1 MRAKNRPAGKVVSPP
16 PQPWLGCG
24 VALFLLVVVMGSLVA
39 IGAMVQRRL
48 PTAVG
53 GSAGPSSRATGPLES
68 LAQKLD
74 AALRASRPVLL
85 GSRDPNGQ
93 SCVAVIHSGDVKDA
107 VPDNPADL
115 DGGPGT
121 TMAALYCFDR
131 QSVRSPM
138 QDYQWHQGRLKT
150 YLENQRES
158 SRNSAV
164 VVHELADEAMRLWE
178 AAGAW
183 SAVPT
188 ELHAEPWTRETDW
201 PSYCLSKLN
210 QAVAAHDL
218 EQSRRW
224 AGELAQAALSLED
237 LHRWLAFLVDDHLT
251 ALEFQ
256 RQCETLFSSA
266 EALQLSYDVR
276 STVSQFPAGV
286 LSLNALSNYYEVE
299 RQAER
304 LFARPQ
310 LGDLTGDLT
319 PESLWVTPGLRGPFL
334 ELLSALGPENRK
346 TLALAARSPFHHSYL
361 INMLFRSTAAGSVA
375 ELGAVLKR
383 LDPRNPRA
391 SMEDLLGALM
401 YRGHPFAGLEW
412 ADRFQPALVGAGG
425 AIEAQAG
432 DLDAISR
439 ACRWTHDFFAS
450 AGAAAYGGTFTLREA
465 LERKRLD
472 CVRATD
478 MIGAIYRNSGRGD
491 FGNIRWSDEN
501 TGHSVAARVDLS
513 IASEP
518 VQILDGLSGPD
529 QQAELW
535 PACYFHGHA
544 WPAAL
549 ASEGNA
555 PPYAVELYVRG
566 LDNYV
571 WAEGYIVRGPHAGNL
586 TSAAIPYSPRYA
598 AQTTRKVF
606 DGPYPH

>member
-1 MRAKNRPAGKVVSPP
+1 
-16 PQPWLGCG
+16 
-24 VALFLLVVVMGSLVA
+24 MGSLAA

-48 PTAVG
+48 STSVA
-53 GSAGPSSRATGPLES
+53 GSTGPSSRATGALES

-74 AALRASRPVLL
+74 TALRASRPILL

-93 SCVAVIHSGDVKDA
+93 SCVAIVRSGDVKDA

-115 DGGPGT
+115 NGGPGT

-131 QSVRSPM
+131 QNVRSPM
-138 QDYQWHQGRLKT
+138 QDYQWHQGRLRT
-150 YLENQRES
+150 YLENERQSNRTVQQS
-158 SRNSAV
+158 
-164 VVHELADEAMRLWE
+164 VHELAEEAMRLCE
-178 AAGAW
+178 ALGA
-183 SAVPT
+183 SAVVP
-188 ELHAEPWTRETDW
+188 AEWRPVESLREADW
-201 PSYCLSKLN
+201 PSFCLSKLY
-210 QAVAAHDL
+210 QAVAARDL
-218 EQSRRW
+218 EQCRRW
-224 AGELAQAALSLED
+224 AGELAQATVSLED
-237 LHRWLAFLVDDHLT
+237 LHRWLGFLTENQLT
-251 ALEFQ
+251 ALKFQ

-266 EALQLSYDVR
+266 EGLQLPYEIR
-276 STVSQFPAGV
+276 STISQFPAGV

-310 LGDLTGDLT
+310 LDGTTQDLT
-319 PESLWVTPGLRGPFL
+319 PESLWVTPGVRGPFL
-334 ELLSALGPENRK
+334 ELLNALGPENRK

-361 INMLFRSTAAGSVA
+361 INMLFRSGAAGSVA
-375 ELGAVLKR
+375 ELEAVLKR
-383 LDPRNPRA
+383 LDARNPRA
-391 SMEDLLGALM
+391 SMEELLGALM

-439 ACRWTHDFFAS
+439 ACRWTHEFFTS
-450 AGAAAYGGTFTLREA
+450 AGTTSYGGSFTLREA

-501 TGHSVAARVDLS
+501 TGHSVAARVDLGG
-513 IASEP
+513 ASEL
-518 VQILDGLSGPD
+518 VQVLDGLGGPD
-529 QQAELW
+529 QQAEIW

-566 LDNYV
+566 LDNYI

-586 TSAAIPYSPRYA
+586 TTAAIPYSPRYA
-598 AQTTRKVF
+598 AQGTRKVF